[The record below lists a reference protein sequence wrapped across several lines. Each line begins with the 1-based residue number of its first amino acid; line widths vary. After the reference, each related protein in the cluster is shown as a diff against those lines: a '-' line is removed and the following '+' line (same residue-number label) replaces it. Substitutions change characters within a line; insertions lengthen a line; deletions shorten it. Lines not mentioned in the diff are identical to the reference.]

1 MEARKLPGIIL
12 ISVVLSFVVSFLLS
26 SWWLKP
32 HPRTVNS
39 RYVESCLQ
47 AFIQHKK
54 DGDGEA
60 LKKKLAEI
68 PIEPPKFEK
77 IIDRFL
83 YYRMRQSSLEQAM
96 KLLEAF
102 KAGYKIVPT
111 EVFSRSD
118 TEHTYFSLDAEVLT
132 VFKEKPDLI
141 KEAFGS

>member
-1 MEARKLPGIIL
+1 M
-12 ISVVLSFVVSFLLS
+12 
-26 SWWLKP
+26 
-32 HPRTVNS
+32 
-39 RYVESCLQ
+39 
-47 AFIQHKK
+47 
-54 DGDGEA
+54 
-60 LKKKLAEI
+60 
-68 PIEPPKFEK
+68 
-77 IIDRFL
+77 
-83 YYRMRQSSLEQAM
+83 EQAM